1 MNKNILNTINQEFIN
16 ENINSNTADLLLK
29 KNHRSDV
36 DIKLL
41 VEQIEAKQ
49 RCKTKLPTWFNTEKI
64 YYPNKLNI
72 EQTSSEVTAKYKSS
86 LITGNSIID
95 LTGGFGIDCYY
106 FSKKFKEVTHCE
118 INSEL
123 SEIVS
128 HNYKKLGVN
137 TIETITNDGV
147 SQLLN
152 NNKQYDW
159 VYIDPSRRHDTKG
172 KVFFL
177 KDCLPDVPKHL
188 NTIFNHTNNV
198 MIKTSPL
205 LDISVGISEL
215 NYVKTIHVIAVNNEV
230 KELLWI
236 LEEKGFET
244 ETTIKTVNINKTVKE
259 IFDFKLNEEQAITTN
274 FSEPLTY
281 LYEPNAAVLKSGG
294 FKSVSKQL
302 NVLKLHQHTH
312 LYTLQ
317 ELVEFPGRCFKIER
331 VLPYNKQLLKKELL
345 KKANISTRNFPE
357 AVQQIRKKFKI
368 KDGGDTYVFFTTNLH
383 NEKIVIICKKI
394 S

>member
-29 KNHRSDV
+29 KNHHSDV

-86 LITGNSIID
+86 LITGDSIID

-128 HNYKKLGVN
+128 HNYKELGVN

-147 SQLLN
+147 SELLN

-215 NYVKTIHVIAVNNEV
+215 NYVKTIHIIAVNNEV

-236 LEEKGFET
+236 LEKGFEA
-244 ETTIKTVNINKTVKE
+244 ETTIKTVNINKTAE
-259 IFDFKLNEEQAITTN
+259 EMFDFKLNEEQAITTN

-317 ELVEFPGRCFKIER
+317 ELVEFPGRRFKIDR
-331 VLPYNKQLLKKELL
+331 VLPYNKQLLKKELHE
-345 KKANISTRNFPE
+345 KANISTRNFPE

>member
-1 MNKNILNTINQEFIN
+1 MNKNILNTINQGFIN

-29 KNHRSDV
+29 KNHHSDV

-49 RCKTKLPTWFNTEKI
+49 RCKTKLPTWFNAEKI

-106 FSKKFKEVTHCE
+106 FSEKFKEVTHCE

-128 HNYKKLGVN
+128 HNYKELGVN

-215 NYVKTIHVIAVNNEV
+215 NYVKTIHIIAVNNEV

-236 LEEKGFET
+236 LEKGFEA
-244 ETTIKTVNINKTVKE
+244 ETTIKTVNINKTVEE

-331 VLPYNKQLLKKELL
+331 VLPYNKQLLKKELHE
-345 KKANISTRNFPE
+345 KANISTRNFPE

-383 NEKIVIICKKI
+383 NEKIVIICKKV

>member
-16 ENINSNTADLLLK
+16 YNINSNITDLLLK
-29 KNHRSDV
+29 KNHHSDV

-41 VEQIEAKQ
+41 VEQIEAKK

-86 LITGNSIID
+86 LITGDSIID

-128 HNYKKLGVN
+128 HNYKQLEVN
-137 TIETITNDGV
+137 IIETITNDGV

-188 NTIFNHTNNV
+188 NAIFNHTNNV

-215 NYVKTIHVIAVNNEV
+215 NYVKTIHIIAVNNEV

-236 LEEKGFET
+236 LEKGFEA
-244 ETTIKTVNINKTVKE
+244 ETTIKTVNINKAVEET
-259 IFDFKLNEEQAITTN
+259 FDFKLNEEQAITTN

-317 ELVEFPGRCFKIER
+317 DLVEFPGRRFKIER
-331 VLPYNKQLLKKELL
+331 ILPYNKQLLKKELHE
-345 KKANISTRNFPE
+345 KANISTRNFPE

-383 NEKIVIICKKI
+383 NEKIVIICKKV

>member
-29 KNHRSDV
+29 KNHHSDV

-41 VEQIEAKQ
+41 VEQIEAKK
-49 RCKTKLPTWFNTEKI
+49 RCKTKLPTWFNTKKI

-72 EQTSSEVTAKYKSS
+72 EQTSSEITAKYKSS
-86 LITGNSIID
+86 LITGDSIID

-123 SEIVS
+123 SELVS

-152 NNKQYDW
+152 NNKKYDW

-236 LEEKGFET
+236 LEKGFEA
-244 ETTIKTVNINKTVKE
+244 ETTIKTVNINKTAE
-259 IFDFKLNEEQAITTN
+259 ETFDFKLNEEQAITTN

-317 ELVEFPGRCFKIER
+317 DLVEFPGRRFKIER
-331 VLPYNKQLLKKELL
+331 VLPYNKQLLKKELHE
-345 KKANISTRNFPE
+345 KANISTRNFPE

-383 NEKIVIICKKI
+383 NEKIVIICKKV

>member
-16 ENINSNTADLLLK
+16 ENINSNTTDLLLK
-29 KNHRSDV
+29 KNHHSDV

-128 HNYKKLGVN
+128 HNYKELGVN

-172 KVFFL
+172 KVIFL

-236 LEEKGFET
+236 LEKGFEA
-244 ETTIKTVNINKTVKE
+244 ETTIKTVNINKTVE
-259 IFDFKLNEEQAITTN
+259 ETFDFKLNEEQAITTN

-312 LYTLQ
+312 LYTSQ

-331 VLPYNKQLLKKELL
+331 VLPYNKQLLKKELHE
-345 KKANISTRNFPE
+345 KANISTRNFPE

-383 NEKIVIICKKI
+383 NEKIVIICKKV

>member
-1 MNKNILNTINQEFIN
+1 MNKNILNTLNQEFIN

-29 KNHRSDV
+29 KNHHSDV

-72 EQTSSEVTAKYKSS
+72 EQTSSEITAKYKSS
-86 LITGNSIID
+86 LITGDSIID

-106 FSKKFKEVTHCE
+106 FSKKIKEVTHCE

-128 HNYKKLGVN
+128 HNYKELGVN

-205 LDISVGISEL
+205 LDISVGFSEL

-236 LEEKGFET
+236 LEKGFEA
-244 ETTIKTVNINKTVKE
+244 ETTIKTVNINKTVEE

-331 VLPYNKQLLKKELL
+331 VLPYNKQLLKKELHE
-345 KKANISTRNFPE
+345 KANISTRNFPE

-383 NEKIVIICKKI
+383 NEKIVIICKKV

>member
-1 MNKNILNTINQEFIN
+1 MDKNILNTINQEFIN
-16 ENINSNTADLLLK
+16 KNINSNTTDLLLK
-29 KNHRSDV
+29 KNHHSDV

-128 HNYKKLGVN
+128 HNYKQLEVN

-236 LEEKGFET
+236 LEKGFEA
-244 ETTIKTVNINKTVKE
+244 ETTIKTVNINKTVEE

-317 ELVEFPGRCFKIER
+317 ELVEFPGRRFKIDR
-331 VLPYNKQLLKKELL
+331 VLPYNKQLLKKELHQ
-345 KKANISTRNFPE
+345 KANISTRNFPE

>member
-29 KNHRSDV
+29 KNHHSDV

-86 LITGNSIID
+86 LITGDSIID

-128 HNYKKLGVN
+128 HNYKELGVN

-215 NYVKTIHVIAVNNEV
+215 NYVKTIHIIAVNNEV

-236 LEEKGFET
+236 LEKGFEA
-244 ETTIKTVNINKTVKE
+244 ETTIKTVNINKTAE
-259 IFDFKLNEEQAITTN
+259 ETFDFKLNEEQAITTN

-317 ELVEFPGRCFKIER
+317 ELVEFPGRRFKIDR
-331 VLPYNKQLLKKELL
+331 VLPYNKQLLKKELHE
-345 KKANISTRNFPE
+345 KANISTRNFPE

>member
-1 MNKNILNTINQEFIN
+1 MDKNILNTINQGFIN

-29 KNHRSDV
+29 KNHHSDV

-86 LITGNSIID
+86 LITGDSIID

-123 SEIVS
+123 SEIVT

-147 SQLLN
+147 SQLLS

-188 NTIFNHTNNV
+188 NSIFNHTNNV

-236 LEEKGFET
+236 LEKGFEA
-244 ETTIKTVNINKTVKE
+244 ETTIKTVNINKAVEET
-259 IFDFKLNEEQAITTN
+259 FDFKLNEEQAITTN

-331 VLPYNKQLLKKELL
+331 VLPYNKQLLKKELHE
-345 KKANISTRNFPE
+345 KANISTRNFPE

>member
-16 ENINSNTADLLLK
+16 ENINSNTVDLLLK
-29 KNHRSDV
+29 KNHHSDV

-86 LITGNSIID
+86 LITGDSIID

-128 HNYKKLGVN
+128 HNYKQLEVN
-137 TIETITNDGV
+137 IIETITNDGV

-188 NTIFNHTNNV
+188 NAIFNHTNNV

-215 NYVKTIHVIAVNNEV
+215 NYVKTIHIIAVNNEV

-236 LEEKGFET
+236 LEKGFEA
-244 ETTIKTVNINKTVKE
+244 ETTIKTVNINKAVEET
-259 IFDFKLNEEQAITTN
+259 FDFKLNEEQAITTN

-317 ELVEFPGRCFKIER
+317 DLVEFPGRRFKIER
-331 VLPYNKQLLKKELL
+331 ILPYNKQLLKKELHE
-345 KKANISTRNFPE
+345 KANISTRNFPE

>member
-1 MNKNILNTINQEFIN
+1 MDKNILNTINQEFIN
-16 ENINSNTADLLLK
+16 ENINSNTTDLLLK
-29 KNHRSDV
+29 KNHHSDV

-128 HNYKKLGVN
+128 HNYKELGVN

-172 KVFFL
+172 KVIFL

-236 LEEKGFET
+236 LEKGFEA
-244 ETTIKTVNINKTVKE
+244 ETTIKTVNINKTVE
-259 IFDFKLNEEQAITTN
+259 ETFDFKLNEEQAITTN

-312 LYTLQ
+312 LYTSQ

-331 VLPYNKQLLKKELL
+331 VLPYNKQLLKKELHE
-345 KKANISTRNFPE
+345 KANISTRNFPE

-383 NEKIVIICKKI
+383 NEKIVIICKKV

>member
-1 MNKNILNTINQEFIN
+1 LNKNILNTINQEFIN

-29 KNHRSDV
+29 KNHHSDV

-41 VEQIEAKQ
+41 VEQIEAKK

-128 HNYKKLGVN
+128 HNYKELGVN

-188 NTIFNHTNNV
+188 NSIFNHTNNV

-236 LEEKGFET
+236 LEKGFEA
-244 ETTIKTVNINKTVKE
+244 ETTIKTVNVNKTVE
-259 IFDFKLNEEQAITTN
+259 ETFDFKLNEEQAITTN

-294 FKSVSKQL
+294 FKSVSKQS

-317 ELVEFPGRCFKIER
+317 ELVEFPGRRFKIER
-331 VLPYNKQLLKKELL
+331 ILPYNKQLLKKELHE
-345 KKANISTRNFPE
+345 KANISTRNFPE

-383 NEKIVIICKKI
+383 NEKIVIICKKV

>member
-16 ENINSNTADLLLK
+16 ENINSNTVDLLLK
-29 KNHRSDV
+29 KNHHSDV

-86 LITGNSIID
+86 LITGDSIID

-128 HNYKKLGVN
+128 HNYKQLEVN
-137 TIETITNDGV
+137 IIETITNDGV

-236 LEEKGFET
+236 LEKGFEA
-244 ETTIKTVNINKTVKE
+244 ETTIKTVNINKAVEET
-259 IFDFKLNEEQAITTN
+259 FDFKLNEEQAITTN

-317 ELVEFPGRCFKIER
+317 DLVEFPGRRFKIER
-331 VLPYNKQLLKKELL
+331 ILPYNKQLLKKELHE
-345 KKANISTRNFPE
+345 KANISTRNFPE

-383 NEKIVIICKKI
+383 NEKIVIICKKV

>member
-29 KNHRSDV
+29 KNHHSDV

-41 VEQIEAKQ
+41 VEQIEAKK

-128 HNYKKLGVN
+128 HNYKELGVN

-177 KDCLPDVPKHL
+177 KDCLPDVPKQL

-215 NYVKTIHVIAVNNEV
+215 NYVKTIHVITVNNEV

-236 LEEKGFET
+236 LEKGVEAET
-244 ETTIKTVNINKTVKE
+244 SIKTVNINKTVE
-259 IFDFKLNEEQAITTN
+259 ETFDFKLNEEQAITTN

-317 ELVEFPGRCFKIER
+317 DLVEFPGRRFKIER
-331 VLPYNKQLLKKELL
+331 VLPYNKQLLKKELHE
-345 KKANISTRNFPE
+345 KANISTRNFPE

-383 NEKIVIICKKI
+383 NEKIVIICKKV

>member
-1 MNKNILNTINQEFIN
+1 MNKNILNTINQGFIN

-29 KNHRSDV
+29 KNHHSDV

-106 FSKKFKEVTHCE
+106 FSEKFKEVTHCE

-123 SEIVS
+123 SGIVS
-128 HNYKKLGVN
+128 HNYKELGVN

-147 SQLLN
+147 SQLLS

-188 NTIFNHTNNV
+188 NAIFNHTNNV

-215 NYVKTIHVIAVNNEV
+215 NYVKTIHIIAVNNEV

-236 LEEKGFET
+236 LEKGFEAK
-244 ETTIKTVNINKTVKE
+244 TTIKTVNINKTAEE

-317 ELVEFPGRCFKIER
+317 ELVEFPGRRFKIDR
-331 VLPYNKQLLKKELL
+331 VLPYNKQLLKKELHQ
-345 KKANISTRNFPE
+345 KANISTRNFPE

>member
-29 KNHRSDV
+29 KNHHSDV

-41 VEQIEAKQ
+41 VEQIEAKK

-188 NTIFNHTNNV
+188 NAIFNHTNNV

-205 LDISVGISEL
+205 LDISVGVSEL

-236 LEEKGFET
+236 LEKGFEA
-244 ETTIKTVNINKTVKE
+244 ETTIKTVNINKTVE
-259 IFDFKLNEEQAITTN
+259 ETFDFKLNEEQVITTN

-317 ELVEFPGRCFKIER
+317 ELVEFPGRRFKIEH
-331 VLPYNKQLLKKELL
+331 VLPYNKQLLKKELHE
-345 KKANISTRNFPE
+345 KANISTRNFPE

-368 KDGGDTYVFFTTNLH
+368 KDGGDTYVFFATNLH
-383 NEKIVIICKKI
+383 NEKIVIICKKV

>member
-29 KNHRSDV
+29 KNHHSDV

-128 HNYKKLGVN
+128 HNYKQLEVN

-236 LEEKGFET
+236 LEKGFEA
-244 ETTIKTVNINKTVKE
+244 ETTIKTVNINKTVEE

-331 VLPYNKQLLKKELL
+331 VLPYNKQLLKKELHE
-345 KKANISTRNFPE
+345 KANISTRNFPE

-383 NEKIVIICKKI
+383 NEKIVIICKKV

>member
-29 KNHRSDV
+29 KNHHSDV

-41 VEQIEAKQ
+41 VEQIEAKK

-128 HNYKKLGVN
+128 HNYKELGVN

-188 NTIFNHTNNV
+188 NSIFNHTNNV

-236 LEEKGFET
+236 LEKGFEA
-244 ETTIKTVNINKTVKE
+244 ETTIKTVNVNKTVE
-259 IFDFKLNEEQAITTN
+259 ETFDFKLNEEQAITTN

-294 FKSVSKQL
+294 FKSVSKQS

-317 ELVEFPGRCFKIER
+317 ELVEFPGRRFKIER
-331 VLPYNKQLLKKELL
+331 ILPYNKQLLKKELHE
-345 KKANISTRNFPE
+345 KANISTRNFPE

-383 NEKIVIICKKI
+383 NEKIVIICKKV

>member
-16 ENINSNTADLLLK
+16 NNINSNTADLLLK
-29 KNHRSDV
+29 KNHHQDV

-123 SEIVS
+123 SKIVS
-128 HNYKKLGVN
+128 HNYKELGVN
-137 TIETITNDGV
+137 TIETITNDGI

-215 NYVKTIHVIAVNNEV
+215 NYVKTIHIIAVNNEV

-236 LEEKGFET
+236 LEKGVEA
-244 ETTIKTVNINKTVKE
+244 ETTIKTVNINKTVE
-259 IFDFKLNEEQAITTN
+259 ETFDFKLNEEQAITTN

-317 ELVEFPGRCFKIER
+317 ELVEFPGRCFKIEL

-345 KKANISTRNFPE
+345 EKANISTRNFPE

-383 NEKIVIICKKI
+383 NEKIVIICKKV

>member
-1 MNKNILNTINQEFIN
+1 MNKNVLNTINQKFIN
-16 ENINSNTADLLLK
+16 ENINSKTADLLLK
-29 KNHRSDV
+29 KNHHSDV

-106 FSKKFKEVTHCE
+106 FSEKFKEVTHCE
-118 INSEL
+118 INCEL

-128 HNYKKLGVN
+128 HNYKELGVN
-137 TIETITNDGV
+137 TIETITNDGI

-236 LEEKGFET
+236 LEKGFEA
-244 ETTIKTVNINKTVKE
+244 ETTIKTVNINKTAEE

-317 ELVEFPGRCFKIER
+317 ELIEFPGRCFKIER
-331 VLPYNKQLLKKELL
+331 VLPYNKQLLKKELHE
-345 KKANISTRNFPE
+345 KANISTRNFPE

-383 NEKIVIICKKI
+383 NEKIVIICKKV

>member
-1 MNKNILNTINQEFIN
+1 MDKNILNTINQEFIN

-29 KNHRSDV
+29 KNHHSDV

-86 LITGNSIID
+86 LITGDSIID

-128 HNYKKLGVN
+128 HNYKELGVN

-188 NTIFNHTNNV
+188 NAIFNHTINV

-215 NYVKTIHVIAVNNEV
+215 SYVKTIHVIAVNNEV

-236 LEEKGFET
+236 LEKGFEAG
-244 ETTIKTVNINKTVKE
+244 TTIKTININKTNDE
-259 IFDFKLNEEQAITTN
+259 TFDFKLNEEQSIAAN

-317 ELVEFPGRCFKIER
+317 ELVEFPGRRFKIDR

-345 KKANISTRNFPE
+345 EKANISTRNFPE

-383 NEKIVIICKKI
+383 NEKIVIICKKV

>member
-1 MNKNILNTINQEFIN
+1 MNKNVLNTINQKFIN
-16 ENINSNTADLLLK
+16 ENINSKTADLLLK
-29 KNHRSDV
+29 KNHHSDV

-106 FSKKFKEVTHCE
+106 FSEKFKEVTHCE
-118 INSEL
+118 INCEL

-128 HNYKKLGVN
+128 HNYKELGVN
-137 TIETITNDGV
+137 TIETITNDGI

-215 NYVKTIHVIAVNNEV
+215 NYVKTIHIIAVNNEV

-236 LEEKGFET
+236 LEKGFEA
-244 ETTIKTVNINKTVKE
+244 ETTIKTVNINKTAEE

-317 ELVEFPGRCFKIER
+317 ELIEFPGRCFKIER
-331 VLPYNKQLLKKELL
+331 VLPYNKQLLKKELHE
-345 KKANISTRNFPE
+345 KANISTRNFPE

-383 NEKIVIICKKI
+383 NEKIVIICKKV

>member
-29 KNHRSDV
+29 KNHHSDV

-86 LITGNSIID
+86 LITGDSIID

-128 HNYKKLGVN
+128 HNYKELGVN

-188 NTIFNHTNNV
+188 NAIFNHTNNV

-230 KELLWI
+230 KEILWI
-236 LEEKGFET
+236 LEKGFEA
-244 ETTIKTVNINKTVKE
+244 ETTIKTVNINKTVEE

>member
-1 MNKNILNTINQEFIN
+1 MDKNVLNTINQEFIN
-16 ENINSNTADLLLK
+16 KNINSNTTDLLLK
-29 KNHRSDV
+29 KNHHPDV

-118 INSEL
+118 INCEL

-128 HNYKKLGVN
+128 HNYKELGVN
-137 TIETITNDGV
+137 TIETLTNDGV

-215 NYVKTIHVIAVNNEV
+215 NYVKTIHIIAVNNEV

-236 LEEKGFET
+236 LEKGFEA
-244 ETTIKTVNINKTVKE
+244 ETTIKTVNINKTAE
-259 IFDFKLNEEQAITTN
+259 ETFDFKLNEEQAITTN

-317 ELVEFPGRCFKIER
+317 DLVEFPGRRFKIER

-345 KKANISTRNFPE
+345 EKANISTRNFPE

-383 NEKIVIICKKI
+383 NEKIVIICKKV

>member
-1 MNKNILNTINQEFIN
+1 MDKNILNTINQEFIN
-16 ENINSNTADLLLK
+16 ENINSNTTDLLLK
-29 KNHRSDV
+29 KNHHSDV

-106 FSKKFKEVTHCE
+106 FSKKFKDVTHCE

-123 SEIVS
+123 SEIVT

-147 SQLLN
+147 SQLLS

-188 NTIFNHTNNV
+188 NSIFNHTNNV

-236 LEEKGFET
+236 LEKGFEA
-244 ETTIKTVNINKTVKE
+244 ETTIKTVNINKAVEET
-259 IFDFKLNEEQAITTN
+259 FDFKLNEEQAITTN

-331 VLPYNKQLLKKELL
+331 VLPYNKQLLKKELHE
-345 KKANISTRNFPE
+345 KANISTRNFPE

>member
-1 MNKNILNTINQEFIN
+1 MNKNVLNTINQKFIN
-16 ENINSNTADLLLK
+16 ENINSKTADLLLK
-29 KNHRSDV
+29 KNHHSDV

-106 FSKKFKEVTHCE
+106 FSEKFKEVTHCE
-118 INSEL
+118 INCEL

-128 HNYKKLGVN
+128 HNYKELGVN
-137 TIETITNDGV
+137 TIETITNDGI

-215 NYVKTIHVIAVNNEV
+215 NYVKTIHIIAVNNEV

-236 LEEKGFET
+236 LEKGFEA
-244 ETTIKTVNINKTVKE
+244 ETTIKTVNINKTAE
-259 IFDFKLNEEQAITTN
+259 EMFDFKLNEEQAITTN

-317 ELVEFPGRCFKIER
+317 ELIEFPGRCFKIER
-331 VLPYNKQLLKKELL
+331 VLPYNKQLLKKELHE
-345 KKANISTRNFPE
+345 KANISTRNFPE

-383 NEKIVIICKKI
+383 NEKIVIICKKV

>member
-16 ENINSNTADLLLK
+16 ENINSNTTDLLLK
-29 KNHRSDV
+29 KNHHSDV

-72 EQTSSEVTAKYKSS
+72 EQTSSEITAKYKSS

-128 HNYKKLGVN
+128 HNYKQLEVN
-137 TIETITNDGV
+137 IIETITNDGV
-147 SQLLN
+147 SQLLS
-152 NNKQYDW
+152 NNKKYDW

-188 NTIFNHTNNV
+188 NSIFNHTNNV

-236 LEEKGFET
+236 LEKGFEA
-244 ETTIKTVNINKTVKE
+244 ETTIKTVNINKTVE
-259 IFDFKLNEEQAITTN
+259 ETFDFKLNEEQAITTN

-317 ELVEFPGRCFKIER
+317 ELVEFPGRRFKIER
-331 VLPYNKQLLKKELL
+331 ILPYNKQLLKKELHE
-345 KKANISTRNFPE
+345 KANISTRNFPE

-383 NEKIVIICKKI
+383 NEKIVIICKKV